1 MKADTIREILDK
13 HAKWIKNKD
22 GGERANLRGADLH
35 GANLY
40 GANLCGTNLY
50 GANLY
55 GANLYGANLCRAD
68 LRRADLR
75 GADLCRADLNGANLY
90 EANLCGANLY
100 GANLYG
106 ANLYGAD
113 LYGANL
119 CGANLYGAQIE
130 EHIKT
135 KFFPLCCPE
144 AGAFTAWKKL
154 KDELI
159 AKLYIPEDALRSSA
173 YGRKCRASKA
183 VVLSIVDKSGNEV
196 NEGHSQYDN
205 EFVYRVGETVEVA
218 GFDANRWE
226 ECSSGIHFFITRQ
239 EAVDY

>member
-100 GANLYG
+100 E
-106 ANLYGAD
+106 
-113 LYGANL
+113 
-119 CGANLYGAQIE
+119 ANLYGAQIE